1 MTSQDTCYVCLGTEN
16 DRDEFVDS
24 CDCKGSIKL
33 HESCF
38 DEIRKSKSICDICKP
53 TFKYTG
59 FVVQYLDKG
68 IIAIGFLIRGKK
80 EGLWT
85 YSYRIGQ
92 KYKEGSYVKGL
103 MEGHWTFYYD
113 PCNLAY
119 GKRIIPIIS
128 YKEREGIMKE
138 GKPEGYWKYYNTD
151 GSLNRRLKMI
161 L

>member
-1 MTSQDTCYVCLGTEN
+1 MASQDTCYVCLGTEEEGQN
-16 DRDEFVDS
+16 EFVDS
-24 CDCKGSIKL
+24 CDCKGSIHI

-38 DEIRKSKSICDICKP
+38 DEIRKSKSVCDICKA

-59 FVVQYLDKG
+59 YVVQYLDKG
-68 IIAIGFLIRGKK
+68 ILATGFLIRGKK
-80 EGLWT
+80 EGRWT
-85 YSYRIGQ
+85 YSYRIGHM
-92 KYKEGSYVKGL
+92 YKEGVYVNGL

-113 PCNLAY
+113 PCYLPY
-119 GKRIIPIIS
+119 WKRIIS

-138 GKPEGYWKYYNTD
+138 GKPEGFWKYYNTD